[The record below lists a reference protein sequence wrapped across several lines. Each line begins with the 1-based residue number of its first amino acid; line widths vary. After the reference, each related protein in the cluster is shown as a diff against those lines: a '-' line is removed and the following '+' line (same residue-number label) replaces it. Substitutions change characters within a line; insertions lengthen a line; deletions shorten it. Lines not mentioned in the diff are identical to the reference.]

1 LVEQVTLNHLAEGSN
16 PSAGTKY
23 ENIMVKAEGRLFE
36 FDSEDKIRPELLETF
51 EFDSPNQHIK
61 TETDEFSAVCPF
73 SGLPDLAYVKIEYFP
88 EGGKCVELK
97 SLKYYFISYR
107 NVGIYQEGTTK
118 RIYNDLKSVLET
130 DRLQVMTIYNTRG
143 GFDTTCIEGSLD

>member
-1 LVEQVTLNHLAEGSN
+1 MAQAEGLKL
-16 PSAGTKY
+16 A
-23 ENIMVKAEGRLFE
+23 
-36 FDSEDKIRPELLETF
+36 FDGEDKIRPDLLETLD
-51 EFDSPNQHIK
+51 FDSPDQYIL

-88 EGGKCVELK
+88 TGGKCVELK

-107 NVGIYQEGTTK
+107 NVGIYQEGATK

-130 DRLQVMTIYNTRG
+130 ARLQVTTVYNIRG
-143 GFDTTCIEGSLD
+143 GFDTTCIEGFLD